1 MLYFFLIIVQYAK
14 ISVYN
19 SQSSVGYYFRYDI
32 VIIVIIPVLNANQ
45 WLIIPTFPPF
55 FSHNKIGELDSSSLA
70 GLNRLTW
77 LDLSNN
83 RINLIQELRRPPKW
97 LL

>member
-1 MLYFFLIIVQYAK
+1 VQSQFRRKWYGLFFSYYYK
-14 ISVYN
+14 
-19 SQSSVGYYFRYDI
+19 SQSFAGYYRYYI
-32 VIIVIIPVLNANQ
+32 VIMPVLTANK
-45 WLIIPTFPPF
+45 WLIVHTFPPF

-97 LL
+97 FL

>member
-1 MLYFFLIIVQYAK
+1 MPI
-14 ISVYN
+14 
-19 SQSSVGYYFRYDI
+19 
-32 VIIVIIPVLNANQ
+32 LNAIRFCEHK
-45 WLIIPTFPPF
+45 WLIFPTFPPF

-83 RINLIQELRRPPKW
+83 RINLIQELRRPPMVS
-97 LL
+97 LVDEILPGVDEIQPSVDEV